1 MDDLKSFTYV
11 LADAECKSIS
21 KAAELLY
28 ISQPSLSR
36 FISSLEQELGIL
48 LFERKLNGISLTEAG
63 EIYVEYGKEIKRLNS
78 TMEHKLKE
86 LQLSEE
92 QEIHVCMSLSASLL
106 LAMEVQDK
114 ISKKYTGC
122 KATFSNVMAKEIIT
136 GLKNR
141 TYDLALGPDISEK
154 DSSIVFDLIVEDY
167 MLLAVPKKYKMLQK
181 AEKRE
186 GEKYLW
192 MDISRMPDEFIIQD
206 ESCHVRQEIDQIFE
220 EQGKELKPKM
230 IVNSSMLAMQTL
242 ERGMGCCFIS
252 EVFLPYLTNTEN
264 IDLFCIGKNKIKK
277 TKTGIMYLKNKILSR
292 QEKYCIAVLKE
303 KIKEGEM

>member
-11 LADAECKSIS
+11 LAVAECKSIS

-48 LFERKLNGISLTEAG
+48 LFERKSNGISLTEAG

-78 TMEHKLKE
+78 TMEHELKE

-106 LAMEVQDK
+106 LVMEVQEK
-114 ISKKYTGC
+114 ISKKYIGC
-122 KATFSNVMAKEIIT
+122 KASFSNVMAKEILP

-141 TYDLALGPDISEK
+141 TYDLAIGPDLSEK
-154 DSSIVFDLIVEDY
+154 DSSIVFDFIVEDY
-167 MLLAVPKKYKMLQK
+167 MLLAVPKKYMMLQK

-186 GEKYLW
+186 GEKYPW
-192 MDISRMPDEFIIQD
+192 MDISMMPNEFIIQD
-206 ESCHVRQEIDQIFE
+206 NSCYVRQEIDQIFE
-220 EQGKELKPKM
+220 EYGKELKPKM

-242 ERGMGCCFIS
+242 ERGMGFCFIS
-252 EVFLPYLTNTEN
+252 EVFLPYITNT
-264 IDLFCIGKNKIKK
+264 
-277 TKTGIMYLKNKILSR
+277 
-292 QEKYCIAVLKE
+292 
-303 KIKEGEM
+303 

>member
-1 MDDLKSFTYV
+1 
-11 LADAECKSIS
+11 
-21 KAAELLY
+21 
-28 ISQPSLSR
+28 
-36 FISSLEQELGIL
+36 
-48 LFERKLNGISLTEAG
+48 
-63 EIYVEYGKEIKRLNS
+63 
-78 TMEHKLKE
+78 
-86 LQLSEE
+86 
-92 QEIHVCMSLSASLL
+92 
-106 LAMEVQDK
+106 
-114 ISKKYTGC
+114 
-122 KATFSNVMAKEIIT
+122 
-136 GLKNR
+136 
-141 TYDLALGPDISEK
+141 
-154 DSSIVFDLIVEDY
+154 

-192 MDISRMPDEFIIQD
+192 MDISRMLDEFIIQD

-230 IVNSSMLAMQTL
+230 IVNSSMLAMQIL